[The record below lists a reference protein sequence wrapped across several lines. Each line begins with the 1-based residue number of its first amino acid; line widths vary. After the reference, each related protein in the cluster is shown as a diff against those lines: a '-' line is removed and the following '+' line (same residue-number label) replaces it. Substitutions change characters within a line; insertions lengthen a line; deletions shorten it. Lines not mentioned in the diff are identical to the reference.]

1 MSKRSDCQA
10 NARSGTT
17 EESALRTQTQ
27 CSKARV
33 VPPAQALKE
42 PMRWADLPRPLEERH
57 TGNSLGQVTAAM
69 LPQKLGLSVLPKVG
83 FFSVIG
89 Q

>member
-10 NARSGTT
+10 NATSGTT

-27 CSKARV
+27 CSKARA

-42 PMRWADLPRPLEERH
+42 LMHWADLPRPLRRG
-57 TGNSLGQVTAAM
+57 TQAT
-69 LPQKLGLSVLPKVG
+69 P
-83 FFSVIG
+83 
-89 Q
+89 